1 MNTVQNT
8 NTKTNQRDRWESDVL
23 QQVQNEIDDAL
34 LLHAPDDW
42 TDEQLGQIET
52 IVLDHTRSLLHD
64 LSMDELRT
72 EVVLKK
78 HIESACAET
87 MRLIDTWRCSDAD
100 DFDS

>member
-1 MNTVQNT
+1 MNIMPNT
-8 NTKTNQRDRWESDVL
+8 YTSKTQRERSESDVL

-64 LSMDELRT
+64 LSIDELRT

-78 HIESACAET
+78 HIDGAFAET
-87 MRLIDTWRCSDAD
+87 MKLIDSWR
-100 DFDS
+100 